1 LGHEE
6 VVVLYEVIRGVLAPA
21 AKAIY
26 RPNVEGLANVPRRG
40 AVILAGNHLSFI
52 DSVVIPLVAGRP
64 VAFLAKS
71 EYFQGRKPRQRLVGG
86 LLGALGHVPVERGAG
101 RASLAAL
108 DVATS
113 VLTAGGAFG
122 IYPEGTRS
130 LDGRLHRGHTGVAQ
144 LALTTGA
151 PVVPLALIGTNEMM
165 PVGAKIPRTSPVTVR
180 FGAPLNFARYDGLAD
195 SPVVRRSVT
204 DEIMY
209 AILELSGQEYVDA
222 YHKRPDAA

>member
-1 LGHEE
+1 
-6 VVVLYEVIRGVLAPA
+6 VLYEVIRGVIAPA
-21 AKAIY
+21 AKAVY
-26 RPNVEGLANVPRRG
+26 RPNVEGLDNVPKRG

-52 DSVVIPLVAGRP
+52 DSVLIPLVAGRP

-71 EYFQGRKPRQRLVGG
+71 EYFRGRSPRQRLVGSM
-86 LLGALGHVPVERGAG
+86 LGALGHVPVDRGKG
-101 RASLAAL
+101 RAALAAL
-108 DVATS
+108 DVATD
-113 VLTAGGAFG
+113 VLTNGGAFG

-151 PVVPLALIGTNEMM
+151 PVIPLALIGTAAMM
-165 PVGAKIPRTSPVTVR
+165 PVGAKIPRMTPVTVR
-180 FGAPLNFARYDGLAD
+180 FGKPLEFARYDGLAD
-195 SPVVRRSVT
+195 SPAVRRSVT

>member
-1 LGHEE
+1 M
-6 VVVLYEVIRGVLAPA
+6 LYEVIRSVIAPA
-21 AKAIY
+21 GRFIY
-26 RPNVEGLANVPRRG
+26 RPTIEGLDNVPRRG

-52 DSVVIPLVAGRP
+52 DSVVIPLLAGRP

-71 EYFQGRKPRQRLVGG
+71 EYFQGHKLHQRAVGG
-86 LLGALGHVPVERGAG
+86 LLGALGHVPVDRGKG

-113 VLTAGGAFG
+113 VLSSGGAFG

-144 LALTTGA
+144 LTLTTGA
-151 PVVPLALIGTNEMM
+151 PVVPLALIGTDRML
-165 PVGAKIPRTSPVTVR
+165 PKGAKVPRIRPITIR
-180 FGAPLNFARYDGLAD
+180 FGKPLDFSRYDGLAD
-195 SPVVRRSVT
+195 SPPIRRSVT

-209 AILELSGQEYVDA
+209 SILELSGQEYVDA